1 MVDKVLNWLKNL
13 NYKKIAKTGAK
24 VGGKGIRSVLGL
36 ALKIILTVLL
46 IIICTGSLFVVV
58 FASYVKNTL
67 SEELKVSLTEYKLSQ
82 TSTIYY
88 WDDELGDYAVLE
100 KLAGKKNST
109 WVNYEDLN
117 KYLEYAAVAIEDKR
131 FYDHHGVD
139 WFRTTAAFSKM
150 FLSMSNTFG
159 GSTITQQ
166 LIKTLTEYDDVTV
179 KRKLLEI
186 FRALDFEKRYT
197 KQDIIEWYLN
207 LIYLGEG
214 CTGVGAASRVYF
226 GKDVQDLTIAEC
238 ACIIGITNNPSM
250 YDPFIHPE
258 ANKKRQETILY
269 EMYDQGY
276 ITEAQYNEAMAQKLV
291 FGGSDEDEA
300 AEAEIVQTAI
310 TSWYVDAL
318 IEEVAA
324 DLMKV
329 KNISHDMAI
338 SLIYS
343 AGYKIYACIDKDVQD
358 AIDVVYSSRDNIPTG
373 YRKSSYQQ
381 LQSAIVVM
389 DPVTGDILGMSGG
402 VGEKTGSRLF
412 NLATMM
418 QRSPGSTIKPL
429 ASYSLCLDKG
439 LVMPYTV
446 FDDSDFVELNGTDW
460 YPNNDD
466 GQNEGAVTLRYA
478 LQVSINTVAAQMI
491 DMLTPQVA
499 YDQLVNK
506 LGFTHLVERTDDG
519 NTDISY
525 AGMAL
530 GQLTNGVTVKEM
542 CQAYT
547 MLCNKGIYTEGRT
560 YSRIVD
566 AFGNLVYENGS
577 ESHVAVSETT
587 AYYMTDMLTNAVNRG
602 TGWLAKFGNMA
613 VAGKSG
619 GSTSWQDRWFIGY
632 TPYMLAAVWT
642 GYELPEN
649 MGSSN
654 PATGMWRQVMEAAH
668 RAKGYADKAFE
679 IPSNMVKVTVCV
691 DTGLLATEKCEHEVR
706 GDRTMTLYMTPEQ
719 MPTTVCTAHKYVELC
734 KDSYG
739 LYSDRCPP
747 GSKTSGYSVLDL
759 RGLDIEVTTPDWYP
773 DGVYPKKVV
782 WSEYKKEFDEYWEDK
797 TYTEEQYQKAYD
809 AMVKRYE
816 AALENQEIELKKATP
831 YVLSEMTLCRSHQ
844 IDPVSGWYILY
855 PYGYLVSP
863 VTGMWYDPVKDIL
876 IDQYSKKQVDWKT
889 GYLIDPEDGS
899 FIDPKTGDKVTLTE
913 EQLASYVRDKYSRPP
928 GYGGNLGVGGNDNTG
943 GTGDQEPVNTQT
955 PGDNTE
961 PTPTTPTPTESQ
973 RPASDSDL
981 WYTGD

>member
-1 MVDKVLNWLKNL
+1 MGDKILNWLKSL
-13 NYKKIAKTGAK
+13 NYKKMAKTGVKA
-24 VGGKGIRSVLGL
+24 GGKGLKAGLGL
-36 ALKIILTVLL
+36 ALKIILTILL

-67 SEELKVSLTEYKLSQ
+67 SEELNVTLSEYKLSQ

-100 KLAGKKNST
+100 KLSGKTNST
-109 WVNYEDLN
+109 WINYEDLN
-117 KYLEYAAVAIEDKR
+117 KNLEYAAVAIEDKR

-139 WFRTTAAFSKM
+139 WFRTTAAFTKM

-166 LIKTLTEYDDVTV
+166 LIKIITTYDDVTV

-197 KQDIIEWYLN
+197 KEEIIEWYLN
-207 LIYLGEG
+207 SIYLGEG
-214 CTGVGAASRVYF
+214 CTGVGAAAREYF
-226 GKDVQDLTIAEC
+226 GKEVKDLTIAEC
-238 ACIIGITNNPSM
+238 ACIVGITNNPSM
-250 YDPFIHPE
+250 FDPYLHPE
-258 ANKKRQETILY
+258 ANKKRQETILF
-269 EMYDQGY
+269 EMMDQGY
-276 ITEAQYNEAMAQKLV
+276 ITEAEYNEAIAQPLV
-291 FGGSDEDEA
+291 FGSANSDVEADE
-300 AEAEIVQTAI
+300 EIVQTAI

-329 KNISHDMAI
+329 KNISHDTAI

-343 AGYKIYACIDKDVQD
+343 AGYKIYSCVDKSVQD
-358 AIDVVYSSRDNIPTG
+358 AIDQVYSSRDNIPTG
-373 YRKSSYQQ
+373 YKKSTYQQ

-402 VGEKTGSRLF
+402 IGEKTGSRLF

-418 QRSPGSTIKPL
+418 HRSPGSTIKPL
-429 ASYSLCLDKG
+429 SSYSLCLDKG
-439 LVMPYTV
+439 LVMPYTI
-446 FDDSDFVELNGTDW
+446 FDDSDFVQLNGTDW
-460 YPNNDD
+460 YPDNDD
-466 GQNEGAVTLRYA
+466 KKNEGAVTLRYA

-491 DMLTPQVA
+491 DMLTPRVA
-499 YDQLVNK
+499 YEQLVNN
-506 LGFTHLVERTDDG
+506 LGFTNLIEMNDKGQTDV
-519 NTDISY
+519 SY

-530 GQLTNGVTVKEM
+530 GQLTEGVTVKEM

-566 AFGNLVYENGS
+566 PFGNLVYEN
-577 ESHVAVSETT
+577 ESKSNVAVSETT
-587 AYYMTDMLTNAVNRG
+587 AYYMTEMLTNAVNRG

-642 GYELPEN
+642 GYDLPED

-668 RAKGYADKAFE
+668 KAKGYADTTFKT
-679 IPSNMVKVTVCV
+679 PDNMKKVTVCV
-691 DTGLLATEKCEHEVR
+691 DTGLLATEACEHEVR

-719 MPTTVCTAHKYVELC
+719 MPTTLCTAHKYVTLC

-739 LYSDRCPP
+739 LFSDRCPAS
-747 GSKTSGYSVLDL
+747 SKTTGYSVLDL
-759 RGLDIEVTTPDWYP
+759 SGLDIKVTTPDWYP

-782 WSEYKKEFDEYWEDK
+782 WDEYKKDFDKYWKDK
-797 TYTEEQYQKAYD
+797 TYTEEQYKKAYEEL
-809 AMVKRYE
+809 VKKYE
-816 AALENQEIELKKATP
+816 AALENEKIELKEATP
-831 YVLSEMTLCRSHQ
+831 YVLSEMTECRAHQ
-844 IDPVSGWYILY
+844 IDPVSGWYVIY

-863 VTGMWYDPVKDIL
+863 VTGMWYDPEKDIL

-899 FIDPKTGDKVTLTE
+899 FIDPKTGNKVTLTE
-913 EQLASYVRDKYSRPP
+913 EQLASYTKDKYSRPP
-928 GYGGNLGVGGNDNTG
+928 GYGGNTSNGDTGDTGNTG
-943 GTGDQEPVNTQT
+943 NTGDNGSEEPVNTQQ
-955 PGDNTE
+955 PGDVD
-961 PTPTTPTPTESQ
+961 PTPTESQ
-973 RPASDSDL
+973 RPVSDTDL